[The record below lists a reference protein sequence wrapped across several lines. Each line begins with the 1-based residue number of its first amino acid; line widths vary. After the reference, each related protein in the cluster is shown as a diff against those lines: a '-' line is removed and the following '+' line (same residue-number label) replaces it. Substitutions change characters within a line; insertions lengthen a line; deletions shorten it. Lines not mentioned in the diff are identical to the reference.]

1 MTTTN
6 AMGIRVYDP
15 LTANQPAASTSSG
28 TTAADQTTNF
38 LQLLIA
44 QIQNQDPTNPMDAS
58 TMTSQMSN
66 LSMVNS
72 MQTMN
77 SSLTSLL
84 SQMQS
89 ANFITQSSSIVHS
102 PLATGN
108 NISYSGTGSVL
119 MGANVVNPLADLT
132 ATISDSS
139 GNVVNTVDLGPVQS
153 GMQNFS
159 WNGADSNGQQVAA
172 GKYSLSL
179 LGTTS
184 AGATDQSPTAYVA
197 SQVVNVSKST
207 DGTTVNLQLAD
218 GRIIDASKVTQWDT

>member
-44 QIQNQDPTNPMDAS
+44 QIQNQDTTNPMDAS

-89 ANFITQSSSIVHS
+89 ANFITQSSSIGHS

-108 NISYSGTGSVL
+108 NISYSVTGNVL

-172 GKYSLSL
+172 GNYSLSL